1 MLATKFV
8 LVGDHYQLPPLV
20 QVTNHFSTAFLCPPF
35 FMLTSAIFY
44 IQSFEAR
51 ESGMGISL
59 FWRLSEANPQAI
71 SALRCQV
78 CQFELYFFHHYML
91 PMPHILF
98 FEDLLC
104 SCKLMIR
111 IYLSAVPNVIWYY
124 GALEFIDLWQ

>member
-20 QVTNHFSTAFLCPPF
+20 QVTNPFSNAFYATLF
-35 FMLTSAIFY
+35 FVLTSAILY

-59 FWRLSEANPQAI
+59 FWRLSEAHPQAI

-78 CQFELYFFHHYML
+78 SLFELYFFSLLSVANATYFVFSGRS
-91 PMPHILF
+91 PLF
-98 FEDLLC
+98 QSTHD
-104 SCKLMIR
+104 
-111 IYLSAVPNVIWYY
+111 
-124 GALEFIDLWQ
+124 